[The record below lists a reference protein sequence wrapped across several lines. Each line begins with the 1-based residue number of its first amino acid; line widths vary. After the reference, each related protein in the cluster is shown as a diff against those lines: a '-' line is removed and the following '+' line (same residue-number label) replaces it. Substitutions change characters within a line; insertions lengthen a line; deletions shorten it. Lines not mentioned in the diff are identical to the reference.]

1 MNFYKYLFI
10 LLVSA
15 FCNNV
20 SAQFFQGIGITAGLT
35 KAKQKW
41 FVAMPDSSTDIVMKK
56 NRLGFNGSVRA
67 EFINNPNLRWV
78 TEIQYNQKGFKDKKD
93 TVTFKNRFNYLCWNN
108 FLKLQFE
115 TFDGYPYLLL
125 GPRVEYLLS
134 QKVTSP
140 EITAPFKKFNF
151 SWSAGIGFEKIVFS
165 NFKPFIEIHY
175 NPDTPFYYAYET
187 SPLDIRNRAWEF
199 RIGVIFRPG
208 GNDDCPGVIR

>member
-1 MNFYKYLFI
+1 MNIHKYLFI
-10 LLVSA
+10 ILILI
-15 FCNNV
+15 FCNEAA
-20 SAQFFQGIGITAGLT
+20 AQFFQGIGITAGLT

-41 FVAMPDSSTDIVMKK
+41 FAPLPDSTTDIIMKK
-56 NRLGFNGSVRA
+56 NRLGFNGSIRA
-67 EFINNPNLRWV
+67 EFINNPTIRWV
-78 TEIQYNQKGFKDKKD
+78 TEFQFNQKGFKDKKD
-93 TVTFKNRFNYLCWNN
+93 TITFKNRFNYICWNN
-108 FLKLQFE
+108 FLKIQFE
-115 TFDGYPYLLL
+115 TFNGFPYLLF

-140 EITAPFKKFNF
+140 EITGAFKKFNF
-151 SWSAGIGFEKIVFS
+151 SWSAGIGYEKIVFS

-208 GNDDCPGVIR
+208 GNEDCPGVIR